1 MAKSTVYFLR
11 DFNSLEQ
18 SLDKILGNYFPKNSN
33 LSMKIHFGEP
43 GNKAAFTVKD
53 IEPVTKF
60 LQKEN
65 LNFFMIDTP
74 VAYASPRNSVKG
86 YMLVTKLKGFNKL
99 GKCII
104 SDSFIKI
111 KTKDFEAEVC
121 RELVEADCGLVIS
134 HVKGHSNSGFGG
146 AIKNLGMGGV
156 SKKTKKI
163 EHNLC
168 KPILTKETCTSCGK
182 CESVCPAEAIKLING
197 IPSIDLKT
205 CYGCSICENKCPTG
219 SLKPKQ
225 ILFDDLL
232 AQGASAVINNL
243 PKKTYYINFLQNIVE
258 NCDCCMNTGKTLCTD
273 IGILFSENPVAI
285 DRASVDLINKTAGR
299 DLFNKR
305 FNKDPLLHVG
315 LTSKYTNFT
324 SDYELKEI

>member
-1 MAKSTVYFLR
+1 MSSTVYFTR

-33 LSMKIHFGEP
+33 LSMKIHFGEI
-43 GNKAAFTVKD
+43 GNKAAFTTKD
-53 IEPVTKF
+53 IEPITKF
-60 LQKEN
+60 LKKED
-65 LNFFMIDTP
+65 LNFFMVDTP
-74 VAYASPRNSVKG
+74 VAYPSPRNSVKG
-86 YMLVTKLKGFNKL
+86 YTLVTKLKGYNKL
-99 GKCII
+99 GKCLI
-104 SDSFIKI
+104 SDSFSTI

-121 RELVEADCGLVIS
+121 KELIEADCSLVVS

-156 SKKTKKI
+156 SKKTKNV

-168 KPILTKETCTSCGK
+168 KPILDKETCISCGK
-182 CESVCPAEAIKLING
+182 CEAVCPAKAIKLKNG
-197 IPSIDLKT
+197 VPVIDLKI
-205 CYGCSICENKCPTG
+205 CYGCSICENKCPTE

-225 ILFDDLL
+225 ILFDNLL

-243 PKKTYYINFLQNIVE
+243 PKKTFYINFLKNIVE
-258 NCDCCMNTGKTLCTD
+258 NCDCCPVAGKTLAPD

-285 DRASVDLINKTAGR
+285 DKASIDLINKSTGS

-305 FNKDPLLHVG
+305 FNKDPLLHVE
-315 LTSKYTNFT
+315 LTSKYTNFVP
-324 SDYELKEI
+324 DYELEEI